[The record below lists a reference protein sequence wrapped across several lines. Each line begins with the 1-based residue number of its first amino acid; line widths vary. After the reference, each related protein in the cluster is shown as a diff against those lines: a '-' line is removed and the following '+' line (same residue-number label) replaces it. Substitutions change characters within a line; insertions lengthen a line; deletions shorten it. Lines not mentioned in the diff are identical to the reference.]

1 MPFLCLY
8 VQLEVIL
15 NVSSITCIWKPK
27 FMDEH
32 MSMDDIIE
40 SWKEFR
46 ASLDSQPLI
55 SHFLH
60 NLVALLL

>member
-1 MPFLCLY
+1 
-8 VQLEVIL
+8 
-15 NVSSITCIWKPK
+15 
-27 FMDEH
+27 MDEH

-46 ASLDSQPLI
+46 ASLDPQPLM
-55 SHFLH
+55 SQFLH